1 MIDKDCYNNKS
12 MEIHTPY
19 PQPFTKR
26 HKLERWLD
34 KYNHIMEF
42 VRTMIQLII
51 FFMQA
56 IILFKLL

>member
-1 MIDKDCYNNKS
+1 

-42 VRTMIQLII
+42 IRTMIQLLV
-51 FFMQA
+51 FVMQV
-56 IILFKLL
+56 IILAKLL